1 MEAEKYSLIV
11 SPENISTDIFRESY
25 SGDSGSQTFGV
36 YSGMSYIL
44 SGGTGGTSLLTGLTI
59 PIMLTQTMNDI
70 GFYSEFDGL
79 MLQKDVL
86 SNFLFSADTLT
97 PYDVN
102 FYNTSGDIEI
112 SFLKLSSFFVDWGD
126 GTPTQQVGTQP
137 LTHTYP
143 TTPSIYTITFSGQNN
158 WGLNIIEKPIV
169 LPLTGTTITNL
180 QGNFTFTPQGG
191 YWSGI
196 PISYDFIATGDSQN
210 NVSSQISSS
219 YTTIPFPVSGYTKSK
234 LTDVKRWG
242 PNPYTVGYTF
252 IKNGVP
258 YGQINSITPDYTS
271 YTLNDITYYD
281 FPNGQT
287 LYLLQSSGFT
297 QNDLLFSAITK
308 NEYLLDFVMDP
319 EVQSDVY
326 IERGKY
332 SAFEPLQRL
341 GEVDNIGDM
350 VRYGYGYYKINTT

>member
-1 MEAEKYSLIV
+1 
-11 SPENISTDIFRESY
+11 
-25 SGDSGSQTFGV
+25 
-36 YSGMSYIL
+36 
-44 SGGTGGTSLLTGLTI
+44 
-59 PIMLTQTMNDI
+59 
-70 GFYSEFDGL
+70 
-79 MLQKDVL
+79 
-86 SNFLFSADTLT
+86 
-97 PYDVN
+97 
-102 FYNTSGDIEI
+102 
-112 SFLKLSSFFVDWGD
+112 
-126 GTPTQQVGTQP
+126 

-143 TTPSIYTITFSGQNN
+143 TTPSAYTITFSGQNS

-169 LPLTGTTITNL
+169 LPLTGATITNL
-180 QGNFTFTPQGG
+180 QGNFIFTPQGG

-258 YGQINSITPDYTS
+258 YGQINSITSGYTS
-271 YTLNDITYYD
+271 YTINDITYYD

>member
-1 MEAEKYSLIV
+1 MEAEKYSIVV
-11 SPENISTDIFRESY
+11 SPENIVSDIFTKTY
-25 SGDSGSQTFGV
+25 SGDTGLQTFGV

-79 MLQKDVL
+79 LLQKDVL
-86 SNFLFSADTLT
+86 TNLLFSANTLS
-97 PYDVN
+97 PYDVH

-112 SFLKLSSFFVDWGD
+112 SFINLSNYFVDWGD
-126 GTPTQQVGTQP
+126 GSPIQQVSNQP
-137 LTHTYP
+137 INHLYP
-143 TTPSIYTITFSGQNN
+143 TTPSAYTITFSGQNTF
-158 WGLNIIEKPIV
+158 GTTVIQKPIFV
-169 LPLTGTTITNL
+169 PLTGVTITNL

-191 YWSGI
+191 MWSGI

-210 NVSSQISSS
+210 NVASQISSS
-219 YTTIPFPVSGYTKSK
+219 HTTVPFPVSGFTKSK
-234 LTDVKRWG
+234 LTEVKRYG
-242 PNPYTVGYTF
+242 PNPYTIGYTF

-258 YGQINSITPDYTS
+258 YGQINSITPTFTS
-271 YTLNDITYYD
+271 YTINDITYYD
-281 FPNGQT
+281 FSNGQT

-319 EVQSDVY
+319 EVQSNVY

-332 SAFEPLQRL
+332 TAFEPLQRL
-341 GEVDNIGDM
+341 NEVDNIGDM
-350 VRYGYGYYKINTT
+350 VRYGYGYYKINET

>member
-1 MEAEKYSLIV
+1 MEAEKYSIVV
-11 SPENISTDIFRESY
+11 SPENISKDIFTETF

-44 SGGTGGTSLLTGLTI
+44 SGNTGGTSLLTGLTI

-79 MLQKDVL
+79 LLQKDVF
-86 SNFLFSADTLT
+86 SNFLFSASTST

-112 SFLKLSSFFVDWGD
+112 SFLSLSSFFVNWGD
-126 GTPTQQVGTQP
+126 GSPIQQIGTQP
-137 LTHTYP
+137 LIHSYP
-143 TTPSIYTITFSGQNN
+143 PTPSAYTITFSGQNS
-158 WGLNIIEKPIV
+158 WGLNIIEKPIE
-169 LPLTGTTITNL
+169 LPLTGVTITNL

-210 NVSSQISSS
+210 NVSSQVSSS

-242 PNPYTVGYTF
+242 PNPYTIGYTF
-252 IKNGVP
+252 IKNGIP
-258 YGQINSITPDYTS
+258 YGKIDSITTGYTS
-271 YTLNDITYYD
+271 YTINDITYYD

-341 GEVDNIGDM
+341 REVDNIGDM
-350 VRYGYGYYKINTT
+350 VRYGYGYFKINKT